1 MEGGGGEQSGGFLWR
16 LGAFGAIPTHV
27 LCPRDSM
34 FWQFFFISARASS
47 ERSRDAAVHYYRRH
61 LFKLHADKKAL
72 CKRVQFWLLCASPF
86 HHQQVKFE
94 VSSLAS
100 AENNCPLSSKPPLL
114 QLVSSVKSAANWDS
128 CSP

>member
-1 MEGGGGEQSGGFLWR
+1 MEGFYGDLERLAPSQHTFSALVIPCSG
-16 LGAFGAIPTHV
+16 
-27 LCPRDSM
+27 SS
-34 FWQFFFISARASS
+34 FFFISARASS

-86 HHQQVKFE
+86 HHHQVKFE

-114 QLVSSVKSAANWDS
+114 QLVSFVKSAANWDS